1 VPILLGYEEENPDML
16 RGIYNS
22 ASGMIAQQARIDVIA
37 NNLAN
42 TDKTGFKR
50 DMTLF
55 KAFPDMIIRRLNDD
69 GLGITPAGS
78 YDTMPYVG
86 KLGTGVEVNE
96 VFTQF
101 SQGSLQRTENP
112 FDLALEGQGF
122 FTVNTERGERYTRN
136 GTFTVNQ
143 EGILVNH
150 LGYPVLGENGV
161 IRVQRNNFII
171 NERGEIIVNAAL
183 SLEPEDMIGLTSN
196 DWVEPVV
203 IDRLKIV
210 DFENI
215 REIKKEGDSLFRE
228 TEFSGPPLPPGE
240 IKILQGF
247 LEKSN
252 VNIVREMVDM
262 IEVQRSYEANQKS
275 IIAHDQT
282 LGRLINEV
290 AR

>member
-1 VPILLGYEEENPDML
+1 MI

-22 ASGMIAQQARIDVIA
+22 ASGMIAQQAKIDVIS

-42 TDKTGFKR
+42 VDKTAFKR
-50 DMTLF
+50 DLTIF
-55 KAFPDMIIRRLNDD
+55 KAFPDMLIRRINED

-101 SQGSLQRTENP
+101 TQGSLQRTENH
-112 FDLALEGQGF
+112 FDLALEGRGF
-122 FTVNTERGERYTRN
+122 FTVQTERGERYTRN
-136 GTFTVNQ
+136 GSFTINQ

-150 LGYPVLGENGV
+150 LGYPVMGENGT
-161 IRVQRNNFII
+161 IKVQKNNFMI
-171 NERGEIIVNAAL
+171 NDRGEIIVNAAL
-183 SLEPEDMIGLTSN
+183 SLEPEDVIGLTNNS
-196 DWVEPVV
+196 WEEPVV
-203 IDRLKIV
+203 IDRLRIV

-228 TEFSGPPLPPGE
+228 TEFSGPPLPPE
-240 IKILQGF
+240 NVQVLQGF

-275 IIAHDQT
+275 ILAHDQA